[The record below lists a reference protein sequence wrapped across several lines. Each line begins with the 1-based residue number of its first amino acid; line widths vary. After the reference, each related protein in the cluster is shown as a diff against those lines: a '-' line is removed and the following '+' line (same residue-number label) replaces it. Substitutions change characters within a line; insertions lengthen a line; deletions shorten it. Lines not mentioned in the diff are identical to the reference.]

1 MPAEPARP
9 AKGREPPPPA
19 PSDGGERSGRR
30 RGVSIVVPTLR
41 EAPNIRPLVTRV
53 ETAMSAAGLEWELIL
68 VDDNSDDGICVI
80 VADLA
85 ATLPI
90 RIAIRRDA
98 PRDLSE
104 SVLLGFRLARFDRLV
119 VLDADLSHPPERIV
133 DLLSA
138 LDEGCDMAIGS
149 RYAAGGVVERAW
161 SLWSFLNSRVA
172 TVLALPLVRCS
183 DPLSGFFAI
192 RRAVVPAEDRMQAAG
207 YKIGLELM
215 VRGRLRIR
223 EVPIRFAER
232 AVGSSKMTW
241 RQQVEFLRQLRRLYM
256 DRHESAWR
264 VLSFGLVGASGVF
277 VDVTGYVAL
286 QWIGLEHRLARL
298 LSFWPAVTWNWFFN
312 RHVTFGDRPLQ
323 PRLRQWARFVGTS
336 LVGLGANVGTYAL
349 LTTLVEFFDRHRF
362 AGLACGIGLGSL
374 FNFLAAASVVYREHS
389 EPNVGPRLGIRK

>member
-1 MPAEPARP
+1 MPTEPQRL
-9 AKGREPPPPA
+9 GNDFEPPPVAA
-19 PSDGGERSGRR
+19 PNEGESRGRH
-30 RGVSIVVPTLR
+30 RGVSIVVPTFR
-41 EAPNIRPLVTRV
+41 EAPNIRPLVARV
-53 ETAMSAAGLEWELIL
+53 EAAMSVAGLQWELIL
-68 VDDNSDDGICVI
+68 VDDNSDDGVEVI

-85 ATLPI
+85 ATRPI

-98 PRDLSE
+98 PRDLSK
-104 SVLLGFRLARFDRLV
+104 SVLLGFRLARLDRLV

-138 LDEGCDMAIGS
+138 LDEDCDIVIGS
-149 RYAAGGVVERAW
+149 RYVEGGVVERAW
-161 SLWSFLNSRVA
+161 SLWSYLNSRLA

-183 DPLSGFFAI
+183 DPMSGFFAI

-241 RQQVEFLRQLRRLYM
+241 RHQVEFLRQLRRLYM
-256 DRHESAWR
+256 DRHGSVWR
-264 VLSFGLVGASGVF
+264 VLSFGLVGASGMF

-312 RHVTFGDRPLQ
+312 RHVTFGDRP
-323 PRLRQWARFVGTS
+323 PRPRARQWARFVCAS
-336 LVGLGANVGTYAL
+336 LVGLGANVGAYTL
-349 LTTLVEFFDRHRF
+349 LTTLVEFFDRYRF
-362 AGLACGIGLGSL
+362 VGLACGIGLGSL
-374 FNFLAAASVVYREHS
+374 FNFLAATSVVYREHS
-389 EPNVGPRLGIRK
+389 EPNAGLRLGIRK